1 MFLDGRFQQFLDLVQ
16 SQTAILLSDGTLRR
30 HPDANELV
38 TFSVFAFARF
48 EPSQI
53 SGTFPSAACASS
65 RFKAARPGP
74 GSMAFFP
81 VFGKLFRGSIFLTV
95 LFGCNQPTLASW
107 VDHSL
112 NLSPTWAVQAVKRSV
127 KVGHSAR
134 ALL

>member
-1 MFLDGRFQQFLDLVQ
+1 MFVDGRFQQFLDLVQ
-16 SQTAILLSDGTLRR
+16 SQTVILLSDGTLRGTLT
-30 HPDANELV
+30 PMNLSPSPYSPLLV
-38 TFSVFAFARF
+38 LNQAKYPAR
-48 EPSQI
+48 
-53 SGTFPSAACASS
+53 FPSAACASS

-74 GSMAFFP
+74 GSMVFFP

-112 NLSPTWAVQAVKRSV
+112 NLSPTRAVQAVKRSV
-127 KVGHSAR
+127 KVGHSAH